1 MNRLLVVLL
10 VLTLALPLMARE
22 IDGATVTLVSPA
34 YATPGATQTML
45 FTVQNA
51 SSDAEWIA
59 QIEIHFPGGVLHQE
73 TMGHEVIVP
82 STPRPNFTMTVYP
95 TIPTAVWADGNGGY
109 GEIYS
114 TESCDVWVDWT
125 APSPIEPATI
135 TWELWGDVYGSEP
148 HYVTGTID
156 LIITP
161 VEDSTWSS
169 IKALYR

>member
-1 MNRLLVVLL
+1 MSRLLVVLL
-10 VLTLALPLMARE
+10 VLVLATPVMARE
-22 IDGATVTLVSPA
+22 IDGATVTLVSPTSV
-34 YATPGATQTML
+34 TPGVTQTML

-59 QIEIHFPGGVLHQE
+59 QVEIHFPGGVLHQE
-73 TMGHEVIVP
+73 TMGYQVLVASP
-82 STPRPNFTMTVYP
+82 LRPNFTMTVYP
-95 TIPTAVWADGNGGY
+95 TVPTAVWADGNGGY

-125 APSPIEPATI
+125 APTPIEPPVI
-135 TWELWGDVYGSEP
+135 TWELWGDVWGAEP

-156 LIITP
+156 LVVTP
-161 VEDSTWSS
+161 VEMSTWSA

>member
-1 MNRLLVVLL
+1 MIRLLVVSL
-10 VLTLALPLMARE
+10 VIALAVPALALE

-34 YATPGATQTML
+34 SVTPGVTQTML

-59 QIEIHFPGGVLHQE
+59 SVEIHFPGGVLHQE
-73 TMGHEVIVP
+73 TMGHQMI
-82 STPRPNFTMTVYP
+82 TATRPNFAMAAYP
-95 TIPTAVWADGNGGY
+95 TVPTAVWADGNGGY

-114 TESCDVWVDWT
+114 TEACDVWVDWT

-135 TWELWGDVYGSEP
+135 TWELWGDIWGGEP
-148 HYVTGTID
+148 HYVTGVID
-156 LIITP
+156 LVVTP
-161 VEDSTWSS
+161 VELSTWSS